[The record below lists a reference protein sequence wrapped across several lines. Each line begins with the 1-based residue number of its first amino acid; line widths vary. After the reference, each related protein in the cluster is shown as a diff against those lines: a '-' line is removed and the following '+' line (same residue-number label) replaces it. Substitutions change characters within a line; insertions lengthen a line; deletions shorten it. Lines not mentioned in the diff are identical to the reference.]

1 MADRPYVPEAPESPF
16 PLLPLRNGV
25 LFPGTV
31 TTLAV
36 GRPQSLAILR
46 QVKPGQTV
54 IGVAVQ
60 KDSKV
65 ADPSFEDL
73 HPVGT
78 FARVV
83 GVQRHGDN
91 AVMLSLQGLS
101 RFELHRLVETTP
113 AWLADGTP
121 LREPVRDEL
130 EAQFLAESLRQRILQ
145 APTAE
150 KADKADN
157 QLATRLGQIP
167 ANESPGRFADRVA
180 AALELPPEKAI
191 QVLATADVIERLRLV
206 TQLVGEA
213 VAVREVRQRIDD
225 EVRKEFTKNQREAVL
240 REQLKA
246 IKKEL
251 GDEGSDQAD
260 TLRERVAKA
269 DLPDE
274 VRQVAEREL
283 RRLDGM
289 NGSMAEANVSRTYLE
304 WLIDVPWNKRADVK
318 DDIGGVA
325 DKLDADHFG
334 LKDVKQRILEHLA
347 VMKVAKNPR
356 GTILCLVGPPGV
368 GKTSLG
374 QSIADATGRPFVR
387 IALGGVR
394 DEAEVRGHR
403 RTYVG
408 ALPGRIITH
417 LKKVKVKNPVMLLDE
432 IDKLGQWW
440 GGSPE
445 SALLEVL
452 DPEQNHTF
460 TDHYLELPFD
470 LSEVL
475 FICTANDLGGITAPL
490 RDRLEIVEVSGYT
503 HDEKVH
509 IARNHLIPR
518 QLKDHGVHPESL
530 TISDAGL
537 AAIIRDYTREAG
549 VRQLNRELVRLCRAL
564 ALKIAKNP
572 DSAHTTLYVEPDN
585 LKDLL
590 GKAKFREDI
599 SERTG
604 QPGVATGLAWTP
616 VGGDILFIETSLM
629 PGKGQTQITG
639 KLGDVMNESARA
651 ALSYVRSNA
660 HELGIDPAFLESKD
674 LHIHVPAG
682 AVPKDGPSAGIT
694 MFTAIASLLTGRR
707 VRSDTAMTGEATL
720 RGRVLPVG
728 GIKEKVLA
736 AHRAGLKRVILPKK
750 NERDLEDVPELTRA
764 EMQFVLVDD
773 MREALAAAL
782 EPLAEVGAA
791 APVPPVAV
799 PGAIPGAGHGPV
811 PEAGGAA

>member
-1 MADRPYVPEAPESPF
+1 MGDRPFATEAPESPF

-60 KDSKV
+60 KDSRV

-83 GVQRHGDN
+83 GIQRHGDN

-101 RFELHRLVETTP
+101 RFELRSLVETTP
-113 AWLADGTP
+113 HWLADGEQM
-121 LREPVRDEL
+121 REPVRDEL
-130 EAQFLAESLRQRILQ
+130 EAQFLADALKSRIAQ
-145 APTAE
+145 AE
-150 KADKADN
+150 G
-157 QLATRLGQIP
+157 QLGTRLGQAP
-167 ANESPGRFADRVA
+167 PNESPGRFADRVA
-180 AALELPPEKAI
+180 SALELPPEKAMT
-191 QVLATADVIERLRLV
+191 VLAMSDVIERLRLV
-206 TQLVGEA
+206 TSLVGEA
-213 VAVREVRQRIDD
+213 LAVREVRQKIDD
-225 EVRKEFTKNQREAVL
+225 EVRKELSKNQREAVL

-246 IKKEL
+246 IKREL
-251 GDEGSDQAD
+251 GDDAAEQTDN
-260 TLRERVAKA
+260 LREKIEAA

-289 NGSMAEANVSRTYLE
+289 NPAQAEANVIRTYLE
-304 WLIDVPWNKRADVK
+304 WIADLPWRVRVEVK
-318 DDIGGVA
+318 DDIGAVS

-334 LKDVKQRILEHLA
+334 LKDPKQRILEHLA
-347 VMKVAKNPR
+347 VLKVAKNPR

-374 QSIADATGRPFVR
+374 QSIADATGRPVIR

-408 ALPGRIITH
+408 AMPGRIVNA
-417 LKKVKVKNPVMLLDE
+417 LKKVKAKNPVMLLDE

-440 GGSPE
+440 NGSPE

-460 TDHYLELPFD
+460 TDHYMELPFD

-475 FICTANDLGGITAPL
+475 FICTANSLENISGPL

-503 HDEKVH
+503 HDEKLH
-509 IARNHLIPR
+509 IAKNHLVPR
-518 QLKDHGVHPESL
+518 QLRDHGIHEGALVIDDGAL
-530 TISDAGL
+530 TT
-537 AAIIRDYTREAG
+537 IIREYTREAG
-549 VRQLNRELVRLCRAL
+549 VRQLNREIIRLCRGL
-564 ALKIAKNP
+564 ALKIAKSP
-572 DSAHTTLYVEPDN
+572 DIAQTAFFIEKDTLKE
-585 LKDLL
+585 LL
-590 GKAKFREDI
+590 GKPKFRDEVA
-599 SERTG
+599 ERTG

-616 VGGDILFIETSLM
+616 VGGDILFVETSLM
-629 PGKGQTQITG
+629 TGKGQTQITG
-639 KLGDVMNESARA
+639 KLGEVMTESARA
-651 ALSYVRSNA
+651 ALSYVRSHA
-660 HELGIDPAFLESKD
+660 GDLGVDPAFLETKD

-682 AVPKDGPSAGIT
+682 AVPKDGPSAGVTI
-694 MFTAIASLLTGRR
+694 FTAIASLLTNR
-707 VRSDTAMTGEATL
+707 VVRADTAMTGEATL

-736 AHRAGLKRVILPKK
+736 AHRAGIKRIILPHK
-750 NERDLEDVPELTRA
+750 NERDLEDVPVDTRG
-764 EMQFVLVDD
+764 EMEFVLVDD
-773 MREALAAAL
+773 MSEVLAAAL
-782 EPLAEVGAA
+782 IPTHPEVD
-791 APVPPVAV
+791 APATTATPAV
-799 PGAIPGAGHGPV
+799 PTLSS
-811 PEAGGAA
+811 

>member
-1 MADRPYVPEAPESPF
+1 MGDRPFAPEAPESPF

-60 KDSKV
+60 KDSRI
-65 ADPSFEDL
+65 ADPTFDDL

-83 GVQRHGDN
+83 GIQRHGDN

-101 RFELHRLVETTP
+101 RFELRSLVETTP
-113 AWLADGTP
+113 HWLADGEQM
-121 LREPVRDEL
+121 REPVRDEL
-130 EAQFLAESLRQRILQ
+130 EAQFLADSLKARIAQ
-145 APTAE
+145 A
-150 KADKADN
+150 DG
-157 QLATRLGQIP
+157 QLGTRLGQAP
-167 ANESPGRFADRVA
+167 PNETPGRFADRVA
-180 AALELPPEKAI
+180 SALELAPDKAMT
-191 QVLATADVIERLRLV
+191 VLGTADVIERLRLV
-206 TQLVGEA
+206 TGLVGESL
-213 VAVREVRQRIDD
+213 AVREVRQKIDD
-225 EVRKEFTKNQREAVL
+225 EVRKELNKNQREAVL

-251 GDEGSDQAD
+251 GDDAGEQVD
-260 TLRERVAKA
+260 TLRERIEAA

-274 VRQVAEREL
+274 VRQTAEREL

-289 NGSMAEANVSRTYLE
+289 NPAQAEANVIRTYLE
-304 WLIDVPWNKRADVK
+304 WIADLPWRVRVDVK
-318 DDIGGVA
+318 DDIGAVN

-334 LKDVKQRILEHLA
+334 LKDPKQRILEHLA
-347 VMKVAKNPR
+347 VLKVAKNAR

-408 ALPGRIITH
+408 AMPGRIINA
-417 LKKVKVKNPVMLLDE
+417 LKKVKAKNPVMLLDE

-440 GGSPE
+440 NGSPE

-460 TDHYLELPFD
+460 TDHYMELPFD

-475 FICTANDLGGITAPL
+475 FICTANSLENISGPL

-503 HDEKVH
+503 HEEKLH
-509 IARNHLIPR
+509 IAKNHLVPR
-518 QLKDHGVHPESL
+518 QLRDHGVHEGAL
-530 TISDAGL
+530 AISDEAL
-537 AAIIRDYTREAG
+537 TTIIREYTREAG
-549 VRQLNRELVRLCRAL
+549 VRQLNREIIRLCRGL
-564 ALKIAKNP
+564 ALKIARSP
-572 DSAHTTLYVEPDN
+572 DIAQTTFLITPET
-585 LKDLL
+585 LKELL
-590 GKAKFREDI
+590 GRPKFRDEVA
-599 SERTG
+599 ERTG

-616 VGGDILFIETSLM
+616 VGGDILFVETSLM
-629 PGKGQTQITG
+629 TGKGQTQITG
-639 KLGDVMNESARA
+639 KLGEVMTESARA
-651 ALSYVRSNA
+651 ALSYVRSHA
-660 HELGIDPAFLESKD
+660 GDLGIDPAFLETKD

-682 AVPKDGPSAGIT
+682 AVPKDGPSAGVTI
-694 MFTAIASLLTGRR
+694 FTAIASLLTNRA
-707 VRSDTAMTGEATL
+707 VRNDTAMTGEATL

-736 AHRAGLKRVILPKK
+736 AHRAGIKRIILPHK
-750 NERDLEDVPELTRA
+750 NERDLEDVPVDTRGEL
-764 EMQFVLVDD
+764 EFVLVDD
-773 MREALAAAL
+773 MSEVLAAAL
-782 EPLAEVGAA
+782 APSAQPEPTVPSVPVE
-791 APVPPVAV
+791 APSVAS
-799 PGAIPGAGHGPV
+799 GLHS
-811 PEAGGAA
+811 

>member
-1 MADRPYVPEAPESPF
+1 MGDRPFAPDAPESPF

-60 KDSKV
+60 KDSRI
-65 ADPSFEDL
+65 ADPSFDDL

-83 GVQRHGDN
+83 GIQRHGDN

-101 RFELHRLVETTP
+101 RFSLNSLVETHP
-113 AWLADGTP
+113 HWLADGEP

-130 EAQFLAESLRQRILQ
+130 EAQFLAESLKTRISQ
-145 APTAE
+145 
-150 KADKADN
+150 ADN
-157 QLATRLGQIP
+157 QLGTRMGQAP
-167 ANESPGRFADRVA
+167 ANETPGRFADRVA
-180 AALELPPEKAI
+180 SALELPPEKAMT
-191 QVLATADVIERLRLV
+191 VLATADVIERLRLV
-206 TQLVGEA
+206 TSLVGEA
-213 VAVREVRQRIDD
+213 LAVREVRQKIDD
-225 EVRKEFTKNQREAVL
+225 EVRKELNKNQREAVL
-240 REQLKA
+240 REQLRA
-246 IKKEL
+246 IKREL
-251 GDEGSDQAD
+251 GEDGQDQAD
-260 TLRERVAKA
+260 NLREKLAKA

-274 VRQVAEREL
+274 VRQVVDREL

-289 NGSMAEANVSRTYLE
+289 NSAQAEANVIRTYLE
-304 WLIDVPWNKRADVK
+304 WIADVPWKARVEVK
-318 DDIGGVA
+318 DDIDAVQA
-325 DKLDADHFG
+325 KLDKDHFG
-334 LKDVKQRILEHLA
+334 LKDPKQRILEHLA
-347 VMKVAKNPR
+347 VIKVAKNPR

-394 DEAEVRGHR
+394 DEAEIRGHR

-408 ALPGRIITH
+408 AMPGRIINA
-417 LKKVKVKNPVMLLDE
+417 LKKVKAKNPVMLLDE

-440 GGSPE
+440 NGSPE

-460 TDHYLELPFD
+460 TDHYMELPFD

-475 FICTANDLGGITAPL
+475 FICTANSLENISGPL

-503 HDEKVH
+503 HDEKLH
-509 IARNHLIPR
+509 IAKDHLVPR
-518 QLKDHGVHPESL
+518 QLKDHGVHEGALVVSDEAL
-530 TISDAGL
+530 TTV
-537 AAIIRDYTREAG
+537 IREYTREAG
-549 VRQLNRELVRLCRAL
+549 VRQLNREIVRMCRGL

-572 DSAHTTLYVEPDN
+572 DTAQTTLLITPER
-585 LKDLL
+585 LKELL
-590 GKAKFREDI
+590 GKPKFRDEVA
-599 SERTG
+599 ERTG

-616 VGGDILFIETSLM
+616 VGGDILFIETSHM
-629 PGKGQTQITG
+629 TGKGQTQITG
-639 KLGDVMNESARA
+639 KLGEVMTESARA
-651 ALSYVRSNA
+651 ALSYVRSHA
-660 HELGIDPAFLESKD
+660 QDLGIDPTLFETKD

-682 AVPKDGPSAGIT
+682 AVPKDGPSAGVTI
-694 MFTAIASLLTGRR
+694 FTAIASLMTNRN
-707 VRSDTAMTGEATL
+707 VRADTAMTGEATL

-736 AHRAGLKRVILPKK
+736 AHRAGVKRIILPHK
-750 NERDLEDVPELTRA
+750 NERDLEDIPADTRA
-764 EMQFVLVDD
+764 ELDFILVDD
-773 MREALAAAL
+773 MSQVLAAAL
-782 EPLAEVGAA
+782 EPQPEAT
-791 APVPPVAV
+791 PVAT
-799 PGAIPGAGHGPV
+799 ADTHHG
-811 PEAGGAA
+811 GLTS

>member
-1 MADRPYVPEAPESPF
+1 MGDRPFAPEAPESPF

-60 KDSKV
+60 KDSRV
-65 ADPSFEDL
+65 ADPNFEDL

-83 GVQRHGDN
+83 GIQRHGDN

-101 RFELHRLVETTP
+101 RFELRSLVETTP
-113 AWLADGTP
+113 HWLADGEQM
-121 LREPVRDEL
+121 REPVRDEQ
-130 EAQFLAESLRQRILQ
+130 EAQFLADALKTRISQ
-145 APTAE
+145 TE
-150 KADKADN
+150 G
-157 QLATRLGQIP
+157 QLGTRLGQSP
-167 ANESPGRFADRVA
+167 PNESPGRFADRVA
-180 AALELPPEKAI
+180 SALELPPEKAMT
-191 QVLATADVIERLRLV
+191 VLAMSDVIERLRLV
-206 TQLVGEA
+206 TSLVGEA
-213 VAVREVRQRIDD
+213 LAVREVRQKIDD
-225 EVRKEFTKNQREAVL
+225 EVRKELSKNQREAVL

-251 GDEGSDQAD
+251 GDDAAEQTD
-260 TLRERVAKA
+260 TLREKIEGA

-289 NGSMAEANVSRTYLE
+289 NPAQAEANVIRTYLE
-304 WLIDVPWNKRADVK
+304 WIADLPWRARIEVK
-318 DDIGGVA
+318 DDIGAVS

-334 LKDVKQRILEHLA
+334 LKDPKQRILEHLA
-347 VMKVAKNPR
+347 VLKVAKNPR

-374 QSIADATGRPFVR
+374 QSIADATGRPFIR

-408 ALPGRIITH
+408 AMPGRIINA
-417 LKKVKVKNPVMLLDE
+417 LKKVKAKNPVMLLDE

-440 GGSPE
+440 NGSPE

-460 TDHYLELPFD
+460 TDHYMELPFD

-475 FICTANDLGGITAPL
+475 FICTANSLENISGPL

-503 HDEKVH
+503 HDEKLH
-509 IARNHLIPR
+509 IAKNHLVPR
-518 QLKDHGVHPESL
+518 QLRDHGIHEGALVIDDTAL
-530 TISDAGL
+530 TTV
-537 AAIIRDYTREAG
+537 IREYTREAG
-549 VRQLNRELVRLCRAL
+549 VRQLNREIIRLCRGL
-564 ALKIAKNP
+564 ALKIAKSP
-572 DSAHTTLYVEPDN
+572 DIAQTTFYIEKDT
-585 LKDLL
+585 LKELL
-590 GKAKFREDI
+590 GKPKFRDEVA
-599 SERTG
+599 ERTG

-616 VGGDILFIETSLM
+616 VGGDILFVETSLM
-629 PGKGQTQITG
+629 TGKGQTQITG
-639 KLGDVMNESARA
+639 KLGEVMTESARA
-651 ALSYVRSNA
+651 ALSYVRSHA
-660 HELGIDPAFLESKD
+660 SDLGVDPAFLETKD

-682 AVPKDGPSAGIT
+682 AVPKDGPSAGVTI
-694 MFTAIASLLTGRR
+694 FTAIASLLTNR
-707 VRSDTAMTGEATL
+707 VVRADTAMTGEATL

-736 AHRAGLKRVILPKK
+736 AHRAGIKRIILPHK
-750 NERDLEDVPELTRA
+750 NEHDLEDVPVDTRG
-764 EMQFVLVDD
+764 EMEFILVDD
-773 MREALAAAL
+773 MSEVLAAAL
-782 EPLAEVGAA
+782 IEPHPEVDAPATAA
-791 APVPPVAV
+791 APTVPTLTS
-799 PGAIPGAGHGPV
+799 
-811 PEAGGAA
+811 

>member
-1 MADRPYVPEAPESPF
+1 MGDRPFAPDAPESPF

-60 KDSKV
+60 KDSRI
-65 ADPSFEDL
+65 ADPSFDDL

-83 GVQRHGDN
+83 GIQRHGDN

-101 RFELHRLVETTP
+101 RFSLNSLVETHP
-113 AWLADGTP
+113 HWLADGEP

-130 EAQFLAESLRQRILQ
+130 EAQFLAESLKTRISQ
-145 APTAE
+145 
-150 KADKADN
+150 ADN
-157 QLATRLGQIP
+157 QLGTRMGQAP
-167 ANESPGRFADRVA
+167 ANETPGRFADRVA
-180 AALELPPEKAI
+180 SALELPPEKAMT
-191 QVLATADVIERLRLV
+191 VLATADVIERLRLV
-206 TQLVGEA
+206 TSLVGEA
-213 VAVREVRQRIDD
+213 LAVREVRQKIDD
-225 EVRKEFTKNQREAVL
+225 EVRKELNKNQREAVL
-240 REQLKA
+240 REQLRA
-246 IKKEL
+246 IKREL
-251 GDEGSDQAD
+251 GEDGQDQAD
-260 TLRERVAKA
+260 NLREKLAKA

-274 VRQVAEREL
+274 VRQVVDREL

-289 NGSMAEANVSRTYLE
+289 NSAQAEANVIRTYLE
-304 WLIDVPWNKRADVK
+304 WIADVPWKARVEVK
-318 DDIGGVA
+318 DDIDAVQA
-325 DKLDADHFG
+325 KLDKDHFG
-334 LKDVKQRILEHLA
+334 LKDPKQRILEHLA
-347 VMKVAKNPR
+347 VIKVAKNPR

-394 DEAEVRGHR
+394 DEAEIRGHR

-408 ALPGRIITH
+408 AMPGRIINA
-417 LKKVKVKNPVMLLDE
+417 LKKVKAKNPVMLLDE

-440 GGSPE
+440 NGSPE

-460 TDHYLELPFD
+460 TDHYMEQPFD

-475 FICTANDLGGITAPL
+475 FICTANSLENISGPL

-503 HDEKVH
+503 HDEKLH
-509 IARNHLIPR
+509 IAKDHLVPR
-518 QLKDHGVHPESL
+518 QLKDHGVHEGALVVSDEAL
-530 TISDAGL
+530 TTV
-537 AAIIRDYTREAG
+537 IREYTREAG
-549 VRQLNRELVRLCRAL
+549 VRQLNREIVRMCRGL

-572 DSAHTTLYVEPDN
+572 DTAQTTLLITPER
-585 LKDLL
+585 LKELL
-590 GKAKFREDI
+590 GKPKFRDEVA
-599 SERTG
+599 ERTG

-616 VGGDILFIETSLM
+616 VGGDILFIETSHM
-629 PGKGQTQITG
+629 TGKGQTQITG
-639 KLGDVMNESARA
+639 KLGEVMTESARA
-651 ALSYVRSNA
+651 ALSYVRSHA
-660 HELGIDPAFLESKD
+660 QDLGIDPTLFETKD

-682 AVPKDGPSAGIT
+682 AVPKDGPSAGVTI
-694 MFTAIASLLTGRR
+694 FTAIASLMTNRN
-707 VRSDTAMTGEATL
+707 VRADTAMTGEATL

-736 AHRAGLKRVILPKK
+736 AHRAGVKRIILPHK
-750 NERDLEDVPELTRA
+750 NERDLEDIPADTRA
-764 EMQFVLVDD
+764 ELDFILVDD
-773 MREALAAAL
+773 MSQVLAAAL
-782 EPLAEVGAA
+782 EPQPEAT
-791 APVPPVAV
+791 PVAT
-799 PGAIPGAGHGPV
+799 ADTHHG
-811 PEAGGAA
+811 GLTS

>member
-1 MADRPYVPEAPESPF
+1 MGDRPFAPDAPESPF

-60 KDSKV
+60 KDSRI
-65 ADPSFEDL
+65 ADPSFDDL

-83 GVQRHGDN
+83 GIQRHGDN

-101 RFELHRLVETTP
+101 RFSLNSLVETHP
-113 AWLADGTP
+113 HWLADGEP

-130 EAQFLAESLRQRILQ
+130 EAQFLAESLKTRISQ
-145 APTAE
+145 
-150 KADKADN
+150 ADN
-157 QLATRLGQIP
+157 QLGTRMGQTP
-167 ANESPGRFADRVA
+167 ANETPGRFADRVA
-180 AALELPPEKAI
+180 SALELPPEKAMT
-191 QVLATADVIERLRLV
+191 VLATADVIERLRLV
-206 TQLVGEA
+206 TSLVGEA
-213 VAVREVRQRIDD
+213 LAVREVRQKIDD
-225 EVRKEFTKNQREAVL
+225 EVRKELNKNQREAVL
-240 REQLKA
+240 REQLRA
-246 IKKEL
+246 IKREL
-251 GDEGSDQAD
+251 GEDGQDQAD
-260 TLRERVAKA
+260 NLREKLKNA

-274 VRQVAEREL
+274 VRQVADREL

-289 NGSMAEANVSRTYLE
+289 NSAQAEANVIRTYLE
-304 WLIDVPWNKRADVK
+304 WIADVPWKARVEVK
-318 DDIGGVA
+318 DDFDAVQA
-325 DKLDADHFG
+325 KLDQDHFG
-334 LKDVKQRILEHLA
+334 LKDPKQRILEHLA
-347 VMKVAKNPR
+347 VIKVAKNPR

-408 ALPGRIITH
+408 AMPGRIINA
-417 LKKVKVKNPVMLLDE
+417 LKKVKAKNPVMLLDE

-440 GGSPE
+440 NGSPE

-460 TDHYLELPFD
+460 TDHYMELPFD

-475 FICTANDLGGITAPL
+475 FICTANSLENISGPL

-503 HDEKVH
+503 HDEKLH
-509 IARNHLIPR
+509 IAKDHLVPR
-518 QLKDHGVHPESL
+518 QLKDHGVHEGALVVSDEAL
-530 TISDAGL
+530 TTV
-537 AAIIRDYTREAG
+537 IREYTREAG
-549 VRQLNRELVRLCRAL
+549 VRQLNREIVRMCRGL
-564 ALKIAKNP
+564 ALKIAKSP
-572 DSAHTTLYVEPDN
+572 DTAQTTLLITPER
-585 LKDLL
+585 LKELL
-590 GKAKFREDI
+590 GKPKFRDEVA
-599 SERTG
+599 ERTG

-616 VGGDILFIETSLM
+616 VGGDILFIETSHM
-629 PGKGQTQITG
+629 TGKGQTQITG
-639 KLGDVMNESARA
+639 KLGEVMTESARA
-651 ALSYVRSNA
+651 ALSYVRSHA
-660 HELGIDPAFLESKD
+660 QDLGIDPTLFETKD

-682 AVPKDGPSAGIT
+682 AVPKDGPSAGVTI
-694 MFTAIASLLTGRR
+694 FTAIASLLTNRN
-707 VRSDTAMTGEATL
+707 VRADTAMTGEATL

-736 AHRAGLKRVILPKK
+736 AHRAGVKRIILPHK
-750 NERDLEDVPELTRA
+750 NERDLEDIPADTRA
-764 EMQFVLVDD
+764 ELDFILVDD
-773 MREALAAAL
+773 MSQVLAAAL
-782 EPLAEVGAA
+782 EPLPEAT
-791 APVPPVAV
+791 PVVKADTH
-799 PGAIPGAGHGPV
+799 HGP
-811 PEAGGAA
+811 GLTS

>member
-1 MADRPYVPEAPESPF
+1 MGDRPFAPDAPESPF

-60 KDSKV
+60 KDSRI
-65 ADPSFEDL
+65 ADPSFSDL

-83 GVQRHGDN
+83 GIQRHGDN

-101 RFELHRLVETTP
+101 RFSLNSLVETHP
-113 AWLADGTP
+113 HWLADGEP
-121 LREPVRDEL
+121 LREPIRDEL
-130 EAQFLAESLRQRILQ
+130 EAQFLADSLKSRISQ
-145 APTAE
+145 A
-150 KADKADN
+150 DS
-157 QLATRLGQIP
+157 QLGTRLGQTP
-167 ANESPGRFADRVA
+167 ANETPGRFADRVA
-180 AALELPPEKAI
+180 SALELPPEKAMT
-191 QVLATADVIERLRLV
+191 VLATADVIERLRLV
-206 TQLVGEA
+206 TSLVGEA
-213 VAVREVRQRIDD
+213 LAVREVRQKIDD
-225 EVRKEFTKNQREAVL
+225 EVRKELNKNQREAVL
-240 REQLKA
+240 REQLRA
-246 IKKEL
+246 IKREL
-251 GDEGSDQAD
+251 GEEGSDAAD
-260 TLRERVAKA
+260 SLRDRLAKA

-274 VRQVAEREL
+274 VRTVADREL
-283 RRLDGM
+283 KRLEGM
-289 NGSMAEANVSRTYLE
+289 NSAQAEANVIRTYLE
-304 WLIDVPWNKRADVK
+304 WIAELPWNTRVEVK
-318 DDIGGVA
+318 DDIEAVQN
-325 DKLDADHFG
+325 KLDADHFG
-334 LKDVKQRILEHLA
+334 LKDPKQRILEHLA
-347 VMKVAKNPR
+347 VIKVAKNPR

-408 ALPGRIITH
+408 AMPGRIINA
-417 LKKVKVKNPVMLLDE
+417 LKKVKAKNPVMLLDE

-440 GGSPE
+440 NGSPE

-460 TDHYLELPFD
+460 TDHYMELPFD

-475 FICTANDLGGITAPL
+475 FICTANSLENITGPL

-503 HDEKVH
+503 HDEKLH
-509 IARNHLIPR
+509 IAKNHLVPR
-518 QLKDHGVHPESL
+518 QLKDHGVHDGALVVTDDAL
-530 TISDAGL
+530 TTV
-537 AAIIRDYTREAG
+537 IREYTREAG
-549 VRQLNRELVRLCRAL
+549 VRQLNREIVRMCRGL
-564 ALKIAKNP
+564 ALRIAKAP
-572 DSAHTTLYVEPDN
+572 DTAHTTFYITPDK
-585 LKDLL
+585 LKELL
-590 GKAKFREDI
+590 GKSKFRDEI
-599 SERTG
+599 AERTG

-629 PGKGQTQITG
+629 TGKGQTQITG
-639 KLGDVMNESARA
+639 KLGEVMTESARA
-651 ALSYVRSNA
+651 ALSYVRSHA
-660 HELGIDPAFLESKD
+660 SQLGIDPGFFETKD

-682 AVPKDGPSAGIT
+682 AVPKDGPSAGVTI
-694 MFTAIASLLTGRR
+694 FTAIASLLTNRN
-707 VRSDTAMTGEATL
+707 VRADTAMTGEATL

-736 AHRAGLKRVILPKK
+736 AHRAGVKRIILPAK
-750 NERDLEDVPELTRA
+750 NERDLEDVPVDTRGEL
-764 EMQFVLVDD
+764 EFVFVDD
-773 MREALAAAL
+773 MSEVLAAAL
-782 EPLAEVGAA
+782 EPLPAS
-791 APVPPVAV
+791 PDAV
-799 PGAIPGAGHGPV
+799 VTPNVDAGHHGP
-811 PEAGGAA
+811 GLTS

>member
-1 MADRPYVPEAPESPF
+1 MGDRPFAPDAPESPF

-60 KDSKV
+60 KDSRI
-65 ADPSFEDL
+65 ADPSFSDL

-83 GVQRHGDN
+83 GIQRHGDN

-101 RFELHRLVETTP
+101 RFSLNSLVETHP
-113 AWLADGTP
+113 HWLADGEP
-121 LREPVRDEL
+121 LREPIRDEL
-130 EAQFLAESLRQRILQ
+130 EAQFLADSLKSRISQ
-145 APTAE
+145 A
-150 KADKADN
+150 DS
-157 QLATRLGQIP
+157 QLGTRLGQTP
-167 ANESPGRFADRVA
+167 ANETPGRFADRVA
-180 AALELPPEKAI
+180 SALELPPEKAMT
-191 QVLATADVIERLRLV
+191 VLATADVIERLRLV
-206 TQLVGEA
+206 TSLVGEA
-213 VAVREVRQRIDD
+213 LAVREVRQKIDD
-225 EVRKEFTKNQREAVL
+225 EVRKELNKNQREAVL
-240 REQLKA
+240 REQLRA
-246 IKKEL
+246 IKREL
-251 GDEGSDQAD
+251 GEEGSDAAD
-260 TLRERVAKA
+260 SLRDRIAKA

-274 VRQVAEREL
+274 VRTVADREL
-283 RRLDGM
+283 KRLEGM
-289 NGSMAEANVSRTYLE
+289 NSAQAEANVIRTYLE
-304 WLIDVPWNKRADVK
+304 WIAELPWNTRVEVK
-318 DDIGGVA
+318 DDIEAVQT
-325 DKLDADHFG
+325 KLDADHFG
-334 LKDVKQRILEHLA
+334 LKDPKQRILEHLA
-347 VMKVAKNPR
+347 VIKVAKNPR

-408 ALPGRIITH
+408 AMPGRIINA
-417 LKKVKVKNPVMLLDE
+417 LKKVKAKNPVMLLDE

-440 GGSPE
+440 NGSPE

-460 TDHYLELPFD
+460 TDHYMELPFD

-475 FICTANDLGGITAPL
+475 FICTANSLENITGPL

-503 HDEKVH
+503 HDEKLH
-509 IARNHLIPR
+509 IAKNHLVPR
-518 QLKDHGVHPESL
+518 QLKDHGVHDGALVVTDDAL
-530 TISDAGL
+530 TTV
-537 AAIIRDYTREAG
+537 IREYTREAG
-549 VRQLNRELVRLCRAL
+549 VRQLNREIVRMCRGL
-564 ALKIAKNP
+564 ALRIAKAP
-572 DSAHTTLYVEPDN
+572 DTAHTTFYITPDK
-585 LKDLL
+585 LKELL
-590 GKAKFREDI
+590 GKSKFRDEMA
-599 SERTG
+599 ERTG

-629 PGKGQTQITG
+629 TGKGQTQITG
-639 KLGDVMNESARA
+639 KLGEVMTESARA
-651 ALSYVRSNA
+651 ALSYVRSHA
-660 HELGIDPAFLESKD
+660 SQLGIDPAFFETKD

-682 AVPKDGPSAGIT
+682 AVPKDGPSAGVTI
-694 MFTAIASLLTGRR
+694 FTAIASLLTNRN
-707 VRSDTAMTGEATL
+707 VRADTAMTGEATL

-736 AHRAGLKRVILPKK
+736 AHRAGVKRIILPAK
-750 NERDLEDVPELTRA
+750 NERDLEDVPVDTRGEL
-764 EMQFVLVDD
+764 EFVFVDD
-773 MREALAAAL
+773 MSEVLAAAL
-782 EPLAEVGAA
+782 EPLPATPDSVVT
-791 APVPPVAV
+791 PKVD
-799 PGAIPGAGHGPV
+799 AGHHEPGLTS
-811 PEAGGAA
+811 

>member
-1 MADRPYVPEAPESPF
+1 MGDRPFAPDAPESPF

-60 KDSKV
+60 KDSRI
-65 ADPSFEDL
+65 ADPSFDDL

-83 GVQRHGDN
+83 GIQRHGDN

-101 RFELHRLVETTP
+101 RFSLNSLVETHP
-113 AWLADGTP
+113 HWLADGEP

-130 EAQFLAESLRQRILQ
+130 EAQFLAESLKTRISQ
-145 APTAE
+145 
-150 KADKADN
+150 ADN
-157 QLATRLGQIP
+157 QLGTRMGQAP
-167 ANESPGRFADRVA
+167 ANETPGRFADRVA
-180 AALELPPEKAI
+180 SALELPPEKAMT
-191 QVLATADVIERLRLV
+191 VLATADVIERLRLV
-206 TQLVGEA
+206 TSLVGEA
-213 VAVREVRQRIDD
+213 LAVREVRQKIDD
-225 EVRKEFTKNQREAVL
+225 EVRKELNKNQREAVL
-240 REQLKA
+240 REQLRA
-246 IKKEL
+246 IKREL
-251 GDEGSDQAD
+251 GEDGQDQAD
-260 TLRERVAKA
+260 NLREKLAKA

-274 VRQVAEREL
+274 VRQVVDREL

-289 NGSMAEANVSRTYLE
+289 NSAQAEANVIRTYLE
-304 WLIDVPWNKRADVK
+304 WIADVPWKARVEVK
-318 DDIGGVA
+318 DDIDAVQA
-325 DKLDADHFG
+325 KLDKDHFG
-334 LKDVKQRILEHLA
+334 LKDPKQRILEHLA
-347 VMKVAKNPR
+347 VIKVAKNPR

-394 DEAEVRGHR
+394 DEAEIRGHR

-408 ALPGRIITH
+408 AMPGRIINA
-417 LKKVKVKNPVMLLDE
+417 LKKVKAKNPVMLLDE

-440 GGSPE
+440 NGSPE

-460 TDHYLELPFD
+460 TDHYMELPFD

-475 FICTANDLGGITAPL
+475 FICTANSLENISGPL

-503 HDEKVH
+503 HDEKLH
-509 IARNHLIPR
+509 IAKDHLVPR
-518 QLKDHGVHPESL
+518 QLKDHGVHEGALVVSDEAL
-530 TISDAGL
+530 TTV
-537 AAIIRDYTREAG
+537 IREYTREAG
-549 VRQLNRELVRLCRAL
+549 VRQLNREIVRMCRGL

-572 DSAHTTLYVEPDN
+572 DTAQTTLLITPER
-585 LKDLL
+585 LKELL
-590 GKAKFREDI
+590 GKPKFRDEVA
-599 SERTG
+599 ERTG

-616 VGGDILFIETSLM
+616 VGGDILFIETSHM
-629 PGKGQTQITG
+629 TGKGQTQITG
-639 KLGDVMNESARA
+639 KLGEVMTESARA
-651 ALSYVRSNA
+651 ALSYVRSHA
-660 HELGIDPAFLESKD
+660 QDLGIDPTLFETKD

-682 AVPKDGPSAGIT
+682 AVPKDGPSAGVTI
-694 MFTAIASLLTGRR
+694 FTAIASLMTNRN
-707 VRSDTAMTGEATL
+707 VRADTAMTGEATL

-736 AHRAGLKRVILPKK
+736 AHRAGVKRIILPHK
-750 NERDLEDVPELTRA
+750 NERDLEDIPADTRA
-764 EMQFVLVDD
+764 ELDFILVDD
-773 MREALAAAL
+773 MSQVLAAAL
-782 EPLAEVGAA
+782 EPLPEAT
-791 APVPPVAV
+791 PVAT
-799 PGAIPGAGHGPV
+799 ADTHHG
-811 PEAGGAA
+811 GLTS